1 MDMHTYV
8 CIPSPRMGEIFHLKV
23 DRTTGQNPLGCPV
36 DFWGVLGK
44 YYSITFDSW
53 GIAMEITET
62 WVEDD
67 RVLCSQCD
75 HAKLVD
81 CKQSMPAEQMEKHR
95 KVNAKPL
102 QWMFDVA
109 KVRNGWATVTWK
121 EWQCQATGMA
131 TQPLDLKHRC
141 HLYSK
146 ATAKPSSVESDAWWL
161 D

>member
-1 MDMHTYV
+1 M
-8 CIPSPRMGEIFHLKV
+8 CAFHPHAWERFFIQKS
-23 DRTTGQNPLGCPV
+23 TGRPDKIL
-36 DFWGVLGK
+36 WGVRSTFGVFWA
-44 YYSITFDSW
+44 SITVLLLIRG
-53 GIAMEITET
+53 GIGMEITET

-67 RVLCSQCD
+67 RVLCGQCD
-75 HAKLVD
+75 NANLVD
-81 CKQSMPAEQMEKHR
+81 CRQSMPAEQMEKHR

-109 KVRNGWATVTWK
+109 KVKNGWATVTWK
-121 EWQCQATGMA
+121 EWQCQATGMS

-146 ATAKPSSVESDAWWL
+146 ATVQPSSVKSDAWWI

>member
-1 MDMHTYV
+1 MLNSELSTSYPQAAD
-8 CIPSPRMGEIFHLKV
+8 
-23 DRTTGQNPLGCPV
+23 
-36 DFWGVLGK
+36 
-44 YYSITFDSW
+44 
-53 GIAMEITET
+53 

-67 RVLCSQCD
+67 RVLCQNC
-75 HAKLVD
+75 ANAVNVD

>member
-1 MDMHTYV
+1 M
-8 CIPSPRMGEIFHLKV
+8 CAFHLHAWERFFIQKS
-23 DRTTGQNPLGCPV
+23 TGRPDKIL
-36 DFWGVLGK
+36 WGVRSTFGVFWA
-44 YYSITFDSW
+44 SITVLLLIRG
-53 GIAMEITET
+53 GIGMEITET

-67 RVLCSQCD
+67 RVLCGQCD
-75 HAKLVD
+75 NANLVD

-121 EWQCQATGMA
+121 EWQCQATGMS
-131 TQPLDLKHRC
+131 TMPHDLKHRC

-146 ATAKPSSVESDAWWL
+146 ASEQPSSVESDSWWL

>member
-1 MDMHTYV
+1 
-8 CIPSPRMGEIFHLKV
+8 MGEIFHPKV
-23 DRTTGQNPLGCPV
+23 DRTAGQNPLGCPV

-44 YYSITFDSW
+44 YYSTTF
-53 GIAMEITET
+53 GGKVFGMENSET

-67 RVLCSQCD
+67 RVLCGQCD
-75 HAKLVD
+75 HAQMTD
-81 CKQSMPAEQMEKHR
+81 FKQSMPAEQMEKHR

-121 EWQCQATGMA
+121 EWQCQATGMS
-131 TQPLDLKHRC
+131 TMPFDLKHRC
-141 HLYSK
+141 HLYCK
-146 ATAKPSSVESDAWWL
+146 ATAQPSSVESDAWWL